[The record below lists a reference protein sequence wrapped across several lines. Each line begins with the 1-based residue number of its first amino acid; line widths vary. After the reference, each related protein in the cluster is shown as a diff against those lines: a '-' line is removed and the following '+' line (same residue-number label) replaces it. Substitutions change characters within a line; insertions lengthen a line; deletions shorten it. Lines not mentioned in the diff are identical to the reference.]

1 MGTNA
6 HSVPDHT
13 QSNWN
18 GVIGTISLTA
28 KPSLYIDDIQI
39 YPNITN
45 KTIKAIVSLD
55 GTIGTNGSS
64 LLLQIEKKN
73 GSIVGKP
80 YKIEI
85 TSGSGI
91 IQEATLAMGD
101 DAQLWSEH
109 TPNLYTLRAVIKNG
123 ENKEEQCRTFGLREF
138 KANGTRF
145 EINGQPV
152 FLRGTLECCIFPL
165 TGYPAMDNT
174 YWAKIY
180 NQCLSLIHI

>member
-1 MGTNA
+1 
-6 HSVPDHT
+6 
-13 QSNWN
+13 
-18 GVIGTISLTA
+18 
-28 KPSLYIDDIQI
+28 
-39 YPNITN
+39 
-45 KTIKAIVSLD
+45 
-55 GTIGTNGSS
+55 
-64 LLLQIEKKN
+64 
-73 GSIVGKP
+73 
-80 YKIEI
+80 
-85 TSGSGI
+85 
-91 IQEATLAMGD
+91 MGD

-174 YWAKIY
+174 FFILHFPPFSRSDRPSSKKQALTNLLFQKYQPDTFYLLLITRHIY
-180 NQCLSLIHI
+180 ALQKQTILCSFLHIVHPHNL

>member
-6 HSVPDHT
+6 HSVSDHT

-39 YPNITN
+39 LPEYHKQNDQSYSFVGRNNRNERFFPT
-45 KTIKAIVSLD
+45 
-55 GTIGTNGSS
+55 SS
-64 LLLQIEKKN
+64 DREEKN

-101 DAQLWSEH
+101 DAQL
-109 TPNLYTLRAVIKNG
+109 
-123 ENKEEQCRTFGLREF
+123 
-138 KANGTRF
+138 
-145 EINGQPV
+145 
-152 FLRGTLECCIFPL
+152 
-165 TGYPAMDNT
+165 
-174 YWAKIY
+174 
-180 NQCLSLIHI
+180 